1 MTVAELIAELVALDH
16 SSYQVDARCVPLRG
30 NIVPPGD
37 RDARDTEDRSVL
49 GLLEVIT
56 NRDSRAGAADG
67 WVTLELDAD

>member
-16 SSYQVDARCVPLRG
+16 SSYLIDARCVPLRG

-49 GLLEVIT
+49 GLLDVIT
-56 NRDSRAGAADG
+56 NRDQRPGRPDG
-67 WVTLELDAD
+67 WVTLELEAD